1 MREINIATV
10 ILSNRKEKGIT
21 QDALADYIGVT
32 KASVSKWETAQS
44 YPDITLLPQLA
55 TYFNISIDE
64 LVGYMP
70 QMTKADIQKTYKRLT
85 QEFGTKPFD
94 DVYETCQAI
103 IKKYYACFPLLL
115 QMALLYINHHML
127 AEGRPKQ
134 VVILKEAIEL
144 CERIKKESDDVWVVK
159 QANSFEAIGYMML
172 GEPVMVLDRL
182 EGTIKPMISDDATLA
197 LAYQMLGK
205 HDEAKS
211 VLQVSMYQHLLSL
224 IGIAPTYFQT
234 ITGPIEDFEATLKR
248 FLTIAQSFEVD
259 ALNQNVMA
267 QLYYS
272 AALAYTRYGDSDKA
286 LHMIEKYTQ
295 VCLSIKF
302 PATLHGDAFFDSID
316 DWIKDFDLGNQA
328 PRGEKVIKESMLFG
342 LTQNPA
348 FEGYKDDT
356 RFKQCVYKLNT

>member
-64 LVGYMP
+64 LIGYMP
-70 QMTKADIQKTYKRLT
+70 QMTKEDIQKTYRRLT
-85 QEFGTKPFD
+85 VDFGTKPFD
-94 DVYETCQAI
+94 TVYDICQTL

-115 QMALLYINHHML
+115 QMALLYLNHHML
-127 AEGRPKQ
+127 AEDRPKQ
-134 VVILKEAIEL
+134 EMILKEAIAL
-144 CERIKKESDDVWVVK
+144 YERIKKESDDVWLVK

-172 GEPVMVLDRL
+172 GEPVMVLDLL
-182 EGTIKPMISDDATLA
+182 EGTIKPMIADDATLA
-197 LAYQMLGK
+197 SAYQMLGK
-205 HDEAKS
+205 HDQTKS

-234 ITGPIEDFEATLKR
+234 LTGSLELFESILER
-248 FLTIAQSFEVD
+248 FLAIAQCFEVD
-259 ALNQNVMA
+259 TLNKNVMA

-272 AALAYTRYGDSDKA
+272 AALAFTRYGKQDKA

-302 PATLHGDAFFDSID
+302 PLSLQGDAFFDAID
-316 DWIKDFDLGNQA
+316 GWLKDFDLGNHA
-328 PRGEKVIKESMLFG
+328 PRSEKVIKESMLFG

-348 FEGYKDDT
+348 FEGYKEDT
-356 RFKQCVYKLNT
+356 RFKQCLYNFHT